1 MAVTPEENEVCM
13 RTLKMI
19 AKRFILAGIK
29 FYMRI
34 KKSIGNESSPI
45 EPATPAFNSFEEVSP
60 NTSNSQ
66 LSAKAWS
73 FLTDEE
79 LVKRRERI
87 NWSGIGLNHR
97 YYNYLVHGNPDLH
110 YLVYFMNKY
119 IKKPGRV
126 LSLGCGNG
134 HLERVLV
141 NFNLPYTEILGMDI
155 NPDLM
160 TYASQEAAKLGYKN
174 LKYVVADLN
183 NVALPKN
190 SFDLVIFFHSLHH
203 IENLEGMLQN
213 VKNTLTNDGLIL
225 VVDFIG
231 PTRFQWTDRQ
241 IQLTQQLLD
250 ILPDELKI
258 DLHNPIFRETKKEIS
273 RPTIDEIIR
282 TDPSESVRSGEILN
296 LLCKEF
302 DVLEQKPMGGT
313 LLSLLFDGI
322 AGNFDEQNPF
332 VCALIRSLQKTEELL
347 ITNQVIPPD
356 YIFMVLRRN
365 Q

>member
-1 MAVTPEENEVCM
+1 M

-19 AKRFILAGIK
+19 IKRFIFACNNIYVRLKRIIAGK
-29 FYMRI
+29 PSQAGSTMPG
-34 KKSIGNESSPI
+34 SNL
-45 EPATPAFNSFEEVSP
+45 P
-60 NTSNSQ
+60 NKVNDNPSNNQ
-66 LSAKAWS
+66 LSATAWS

-79 LVKRRERI
+79 LVKRRERM
-87 NWSGIGLNHR
+87 NWSGIGLNHQ

-141 NFNLPYTEILGMDI
+141 NFSLPYTEILGMDI

-160 TYASQEAAKLGYKN
+160 TYANEEAAKLGYKN

-213 VKNTLTNDGLIL
+213 VKNTLTNNGSLL

-241 IQLTQQLLD
+241 IHLTQQLLD
-250 ILPDELKI
+250 ILPDELRI
-258 DLHNPIFRETKKEIS
+258 DLHSPIFRETKKKIS
-273 RPTIDEIIR
+273 RPTVDEIIR
-282 TDPSESVRSGEILN
+282 TDPSESIRSSEILE

-302 DVLEQKPMGGT
+302 EVLEQKSMGGT

-322 AGNFDEQNPF
+322 AGNFDEQNPY
-332 VCALIRSLQKTEELL
+332 VCALIKSLQKTEELL
-347 ITNQVIPPD
+347 IANQVIPPD
-356 YIFMVLRRN
+356 YIFMVLRKKPGE
-365 Q
+365 